1 MKHKERKTVSNC
13 SLSRRSFLKNSALA
27 TAALT
32 VNPSAIFADEKKSTD
47 PKSIV
52 VISENKKAITE
63 SYKIDSRRVREMIDE
78 GIKALTNT
86 KSSKEGWLEIFPNLK
101 AKEVIGLKVNSV
113 NPKIPAHP
121 QVAYAIVDSMVD
133 AGIKQSNILI
143 WDNLERFLTGSGYK
157 INTSDKEGYRCYGTY
172 HDMSLPFKSIARSV
186 GHGPYPDL
194 NMWLDPDATVH
205 IKSENLVRS
214 YSRILSQHI
223 DYLINVPAFK
233 ASYYAGV
240 TIALKNMYGTISLS
254 EQAVLGIYPSDMG
267 EVVVKMHAHNAN
279 PQIAEVNAGE
289 ALMKKTKLVVV
300 DALMGIYE
308 GDAHA
313 DPQGLDHKI
322 IISQDRVATDFTGF
336 EIINARRKERGIA
349 PITKEKA
356 GIIWSAEK
364 LGIGNADPKKI
375 EVRKIHLT
383 T

>member
-13 SLSRRSFLKNSALA
+13 SLSRRSFLKSSALA

-32 VNPSAIFADEKKSTD
+32 VNPSSIFADAKKPTD

-52 VISENKKAITE
+52 VISENMKAITE

-78 GIKALTNT
+78 GIKVLTNT

-113 NPKIPAHP
+113 NPKIPTHP

-143 WDNLERFLTGSGYK
+143 WDNLERFLSASGYK
-157 INTSDKEGYRCYGTY
+157 INTSDKGYRCYGTY
-172 HDMSLPFKSIARSV
+172 HDMSLPFKSIARFV

-223 DYLINVPAFK
+223 DYLINVPALK
-233 ASYYAGV
+233 ASYFAGV

-254 EQAVLGIYPSDMG
+254 EQSVLGIYPPDMG

-289 ALMKKTKLVVV
+289 TLMKKTKLVVV

-308 GDAHA
+308 GDAHV

>member
-1 MKHKERKTVSNC
+1 MKHKDINNIMHC

-27 TAALT
+27 VATLT
-32 VNPSAIFADEKKSTD
+32 LNPPSLFAGTQ
-47 PKSIV
+47 KSIV
-52 VISENKKAITE
+52 AISENMKSITAD
-63 SYKIDSRRVREMIDE
+63 YKIDPKCVRVMIDE
-78 GIKALTNT
+78 AIKALTST
-86 KSSKEGWLEIFPNLK
+86 KSAKEGWLKIFPNLK
-101 AKEVIGLKVNSV
+101 GKEVIGLKVNSV

-121 QVAYAIVDSMVD
+121 EVAYALVDSMVN
-133 AGIKQSNILI
+133 AGINQSNILI
-143 WDNLERFLTGSGYK
+143 WDNLERFLTAAGYK
-157 INTSDKEGYRCYGTY
+157 INTSDKGYRCYGTY
-172 HDMSLPFKSIARSV
+172 HDMSLPFKSIARSI

-223 DYLINVPAFK
+223 DYLINVPVLKVSHF
-233 ASYYAGV
+233 AGV

-254 EQAVLGIYPSDMG
+254 EQSVLGIYPPDMG

-289 ALMKKTKLVVV
+289 TLMKKTKLVVV

-308 GDAHA
+308 GSAHA

-336 EIINARRKERGIA
+336 KIINARRKEKGIP

-375 EVRKIHLT
+375 EVRKVHLT